1 MALAPQDEMSKK
13 LAELSE
19 AKAPVLGLPPQ
30 TTPIPLKSAMSEDK
44 ETPPQAPD
52 ES

>member
-1 MALAPQDEMSKK
+1 MALAPRDEMSKK

-19 AKAPVLGLPPQ
+19 AKARVLGLPPQ
-30 TTPIPLKSAMSEDK
+30 TTPIPLKPAMSENK
-44 ETPPQAPD
+44 ETPPQTPY